1 MPYLRMQRLGICGPA
16 VRQRPRHLPR
26 YETALPQDVLLA
38 SVVHKRIV
46 PYHAAEDI
54 APWVWSG
61 YPPPHERGRSPM
73 TQNPSHP
80 ALGSRCFSGS
90 HAHRK
95 PLAQTPSFV
104 SAWELE
110 NTALML
116 LSSTLEFSALLG
128 SLNVSERA
136 GCEFSGVQTRRTLAM
151 VEDKRGRR
159 GRCSQKIAWH
169 AVAAST
175 TKWA

>member
-26 YETALPQDVLLA
+26 YETARPQDMLLA

-46 PYHAAEDI
+46 LYHAAEDI

-104 SAWELE
+104 LRRASQGKPSAHASRMERSRLPRGMWGCLCVASMPRLASAARMQASLWE
-110 NTALML
+110 ACR
-116 LSSTLEFSALLG
+116 G
-128 SLNVSERA
+128 
-136 GCEFSGVQTRRTLAM
+136 QRRFPC
-151 VEDKRGRR
+151 R
-159 GRCSQKIAWH
+159 
-169 AVAAST
+169 
-175 TKWA
+175 